1 VLQGAHELESVV
13 WSPQTRTLEGVSLG
27 PLASAHNVAVYIP
40 EAHPWRQGGPFLFRD
55 FPGYTLKMVDEHL
68 LRIRVRFDQHART
81 EWKICLD
88 DFFTGA

>member
-1 VLQGAHELESVV
+1 LQDKQVREYTKKRYL
-13 WSPQTRTLEGVSLG
+13 T
-27 PLASAHNVAVYIP
+27 PLIIPAHNVAIYIP